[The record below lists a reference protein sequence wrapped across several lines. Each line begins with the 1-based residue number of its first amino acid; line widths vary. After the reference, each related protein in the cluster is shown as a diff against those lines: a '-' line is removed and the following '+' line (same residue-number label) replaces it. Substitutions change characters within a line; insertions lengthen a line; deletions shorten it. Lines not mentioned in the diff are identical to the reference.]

1 MVFRFLE
8 ANLQPNNEYDCS
20 EENVKYLGSIH
31 HEDYVEYIKLLY
43 FMKEK
48 GELNLTLVKE
58 VYDAPSNTTQMILNN
73 DDYTIVDIQL
83 RVAVDDKF
91 NLECVEVYVTQ

>member
-31 HEDYVEYIKLLY
+31 HEDYVGYIKLLY

-48 GELNLTLVKE
+48 GGLNLSLVKE
-58 VYDAPSNTTQMILNN
+58 VYDVPSDTTQMIINN
-73 DDYTIVDIQL
+73 DNYTIVDIQL
-83 RVAVDDKF
+83 RIPVDDKF

>member
-1 MVFRFLE
+1 MIFRFLE
-8 ANLQPNNEYDCS
+8 ADLKPNNEYDCS
-20 EENVKYLGSIH
+20 ENAKYLGSIH

-48 GELNLTLVKE
+48 GGLNLSLVKE
-58 VYDAPSNTTQMILNN
+58 VYDAPSNTTHMVIDN
-73 DDYTIVDIQL
+73 DNYTIVDIQL
-83 RVAVDDKF
+83 RVTVDDKF

>member
-8 ANLQPNNEYDCS
+8 ADLKPNNEYDCS
-20 EENVKYLGSIH
+20 KNAKYLGSIH

-48 GELNLTLVKE
+48 GGLNLSLIKE
-58 VYDAPSNTTQMILNN
+58 VYDAPSNTTQMIIDN
-73 DDYTIVDIQL
+73 DNYTIVDIQL
-83 RVAVDDKF
+83 RVPIDDKF